1 MVNMYL
7 GQKKSR
13 NNLKFASFLYFRIPG
28 IVLCFLT
35 GNSLKTS
42 FAFEVKTSNTLTKS
56 DQKVFDPNQKVFD
69 PMVATKKYYNII
81 SASKFSVTDLI

>member
-35 GNSLKTS
+35 GNSLETS

-56 DQKVFDPNQKVFD
+56 DQKVL
-69 PMVATKKYYNII
+69 VATKKYYNII

>member
-1 MVNMYL
+1 MVSMYL

-35 GNSLKTS
+35 GNSLETS

-56 DQKVFDPNQKVFD
+56 DQKVL
-69 PMVATKKYYNII
+69 VATKKYYNII

>member
-1 MVNMYL
+1 MVSMYL

-35 GNSLKTS
+35 GNSLETS

-56 DQKVFDPNQKVFD
+56 DQRVL
-69 PMVATKKYYNII
+69 VATKKYYNII

>member
-56 DQKVFDPNQKVFD
+56 DQKVL
-69 PMVATKKYYNII
+69 VATKKYYNII